1 MEFVLLAIALGLA
14 AGVAGVRLSI
24 GAHGRIRAVQRLHD
38 GQAAA
43 ARRRITDLEDAVCD
57 VETRLLRVQA
67 IEAAGRR
74 THTALLAA
82 FSREMRGP
90 LDAILGFADLLR
102 INAVNEPL
110 SRRQGQ
116 AVDQIHD
123 GAARLQT
130 LVEGLTAFADA
141 SGVAAAR

>member
-38 GQAAA
+38 RQLAA
-43 ARRRITDLEDAVCD
+43 ARRRIADLEGAACD
-57 VETRLLRVQA
+57 VEARLFRAQA
-67 IEAAGRR
+67 VEAAGRR

-90 LDAILGFADLLR
+90 LDAILASPICCGSMR
-102 INAVNEPL
+102 SMSRSAVVRVRPS
-110 SRRQGQ
+110 SRFTM
-116 AVDQIHD
+116 
-123 GAARLQT
+123 ARLAC
-130 LVEGLTAFADA
+130 GLW
-141 SGVAAAR
+141 SRG